1 MLNKG
6 FLHLEGDCEVKTG
19 FANWLQDANS
29 PPRVE
34 NGPDSPVNDKK
45 SRKDSGSPNNAS
57 SSSST
62 PSSKHPKVCINCLN
76 SSLMGELENWLAGCH
91 NPISQSE
98 VSMATLE
105 SGNPPNEPPLT
116 TTITQKEF
124 SRKTVLPRILGRPG
138 VFWLRFLAVFVRGL
152 LKPEKFFIK
161 MGNLI
166 LVVYLVS
173 KELFFSFFSESH
185 KWQLLS
191 QNQSSDIWCFWINR
205 FRKIW
210 CHFRWL
216 LGKQYGVVHR
226 LDSCLECFLLSHVYH
241 WL

>member
-91 NPISQSE
+91 NPISQRE

-105 SGNPPNEPPLT
+105 SGNPQMSLHLPPL
-116 TTITQKEF
+116 
-124 SRKTVLPRILGRPG
+124 SHRKNSVEKLFFLG
-138 VFWLRFLAVFVRGL
+138 FWEGQGYSDLDFVAFFVRGL
-152 LKPEKFFIK
+152 LKAENFFIK

-173 KELFFSFFSESH
+173 KELFFSFF
-185 KWQLLS
+185 
-191 QNQSSDIWCFWINR
+191 FWVPQMAAV
-205 FRKIW
+205 FSKSVFW
-210 CHFRWL
+210 YL
-216 LGKQYGVVHR
+216 V
-226 LDSCLECFLLSHVYH
+226 FLN
-241 WL
+241 